1 MPGGRRVL
9 NRLAGS
15 LGRHGTW
22 RSLVAHLLWEQ
33 GVAGSNPVV
42 PTTPPSRCGHPPA
55 ATSVTAVSARAGQ
68 KSTQCF
74 AGRSSIGSFTVGN
87 ACRHIRLDRDPVDSG
102 AHLIGAAAA
111 GLRSVRFNGS
121 GSALGAT
128 CAAVL
133 CVMRRCCV

>member
-1 MPGGRRVL
+1 MCSSHRPRGDRSLPRGNLETGDGPNERVARLAEGTQRRRVSDARCL
-9 NRLAGS
+9 IVL
-15 LGRHGTW
+15 
-22 RSLVAHLLWEQ
+22 RSA
-33 GVAGSNPVV
+33 
-42 PTTPPSRCGHPPA
+42 
-55 ATSVTAVSARAGQ
+55 VTAVSARAGQ